1 MQNKITIYS
10 KSTCPACDLA
20 KKILTDKKAHFKE
33 IVLDDKPE
41 EYQKLKNSTGWQTVP
56 QIFIDGKMIGGCS
69 DLLDLEKANKLD
81 KMIYPQS
88 ST

>member
-1 MQNKITIYS
+1 MQSKITIYS

-20 KKILTDKKAHFKE
+20 KKILTDKKADFEE

-41 EYQKLKNSTGWQTVP
+41 EYQELKKKTGWQTVP

-69 DLLDLEKANKLD
+69 DLLDLDKKNKLD
-81 KMIYPQS
+81 GMIYPPA